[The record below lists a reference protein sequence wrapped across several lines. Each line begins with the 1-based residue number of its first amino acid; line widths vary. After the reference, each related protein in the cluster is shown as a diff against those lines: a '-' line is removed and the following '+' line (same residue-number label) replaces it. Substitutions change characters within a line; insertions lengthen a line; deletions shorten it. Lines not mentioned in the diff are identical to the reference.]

1 MNGLTALGLAAAT
14 LTTCSFVPQLTRVVR
29 TRSASDLSYGMF
41 CAFSLGV
48 LPWLVYGV
56 LRDDLPVILS
66 NAVTLALSVAILVL
80 KIRYDRAERGGFEP

>member
-48 LPWLVYGV
+48 L
-56 LRDDLPVILS
+56 RDDLPVILS

-80 KIRYDRAERGGFEP
+80 KVRYDRR